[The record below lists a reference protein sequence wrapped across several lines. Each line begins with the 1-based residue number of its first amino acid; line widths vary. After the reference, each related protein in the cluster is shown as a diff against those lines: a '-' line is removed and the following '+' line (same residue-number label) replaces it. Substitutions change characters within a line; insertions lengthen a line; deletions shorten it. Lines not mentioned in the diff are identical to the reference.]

1 MNVRLYT
8 PLAILA
14 LATSLSLGCDSKA
27 DAKATPQETKTEPT
41 KDDTATKA
49 DTKADAKANAGGD
62 ATRKGEEKKAAP
74 ADTKKAAADEM
85 NGGDGAPNEM
95 PETPEDGEY
104 TNVHGVLVEPD
115 SDKLED
121 ATDCLTVSVL
131 GSGSVEF
138 DVALYFNMDHSC
150 ELSGEAQPKTNG
162 SLVYTGSKATEDE
175 GCTLA
180 IVTKGDTITL
190 KDEGMKCSPVWC
202 GARGTLDG
210 ATFARSTK
218 RKATGKCG
226 G

>member
-1 MNVRLYT
+1 MNVRS
-8 PLAILA
+8 I
-14 LATSLSLGCDSKA
+14 ATLLVLSVSLSLGCDSKTDVKA
-27 DAKATPQETKTEPT
+27 APEEAKTKPTKTEPT
-41 KDDTATKA
+41 APTKKDAAAPK
-49 DTKADAKANAGGD
+49 AGGD
-62 ATRKGEEKKAAP
+62 ATKKDGEKAKAT
-74 ADTKKAAADEM
+74 DTKKAATDEM

-95 PETPEDGEY
+95 PETPADGEY
-104 TNVHGVLVEPD
+104 TNTHGVLVEPD

-121 ATDCLTVSVL
+121 ATDCLSVSML
-131 GSGSVEF
+131 GSGEVEF
-138 DVALYFNMDHSC
+138 ELALYFNMDHSC
-150 ELSGEAQPKTNG
+150 ELSGEASPKTNG
-162 SLVYTGSKATEDE
+162 NLVYEGSKATNDE

-190 KDEGMKCSPVWC
+190 KDEGQKCSPVWC

>member
-1 MNVRLYT
+1 MNTRSITVLLV
-8 PLAILA
+8 LAA
-14 LATSLSLGCDSKA
+14 SLSLGCDSK
-27 DAKATPQETKTEPT
+27 TETKEATEETKAAPAKPSKEAPEASA
-41 KDDTATKA
+41 KDDATK
-49 DTKADAKANAGGD
+49 
-62 ATRKGEEKKAAP
+62 EKEKAAKP
-74 ADTKKAAADEM
+74 ADTKKAADEM

-95 PETPEDGEY
+95 PETPADGEY
-104 TNVHGVLVEPD
+104 TNTHGVRIDPEGD
-115 SDKLED
+115 ALED
-121 ATDCLTVSVL
+121 ATDCLTVSML

-138 DVALYFNMDHSC
+138 ELALQFDMDHSC

-202 GARGTLDG
+202 GARGTIDG

-218 RKATGKCG
+218 RTPTGKWG